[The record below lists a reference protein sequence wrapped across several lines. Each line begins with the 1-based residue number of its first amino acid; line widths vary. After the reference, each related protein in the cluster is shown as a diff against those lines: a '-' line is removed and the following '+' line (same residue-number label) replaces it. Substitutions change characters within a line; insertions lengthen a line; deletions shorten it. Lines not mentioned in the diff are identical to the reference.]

1 MYDLCLLSLSGI
13 VFHYYTDHY
22 SLSFEEAKAACIEN
36 SASIATPA
44 QLRSA
49 YHDGMDQCSAG
60 WLSDQTVRY
69 SRIVSETYQLINS
82 FSSYV
87 FQFSK

>member
-1 MYDLCLLSLSGI
+1 MYDLCLVFCLSFSGI
-13 VFHYYTDHY
+13 VFHYYTDRY
-22 SLSFEEAKAACIEN
+22 SLSFEKAKAACIEN

-44 QLRSA
+44 QLTAA

-69 SRIVSETYQLINS
+69 FTSCCSGHNTKL
-82 FSSYV
+82 
-87 FQFSK
+87 

>member
-1 MYDLCLLSLSGI
+1 MYELSHSLNRSLIPLSVSLLLSISGI
-13 VFHYYTDHY
+13 VFHYYTDRY

-44 QLRSA
+44 QLRAA

-60 WLSDQTVRY
+60 WLSDQTVR
-69 SRIVSETYQLINS
+69 
-82 FSSYV
+82 
-87 FQFSK
+87 